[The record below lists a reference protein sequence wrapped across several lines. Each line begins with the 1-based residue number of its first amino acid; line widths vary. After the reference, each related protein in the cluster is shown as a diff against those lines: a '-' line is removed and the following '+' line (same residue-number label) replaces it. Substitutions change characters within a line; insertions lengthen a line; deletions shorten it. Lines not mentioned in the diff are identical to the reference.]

1 MDFTQKSN
9 DELLERR
16 QAIAEELNAPE
27 ADLDALEEEVRA
39 INTELETRKA
49 NEAKRVELRAAVA
62 NGAGEV
68 TKEIKEEKH
77 NMTNEEIRSSEEYRK
92 AFAEYIKSEDDT
104 EVRALLTVNTSS
116 GYVPVPTVV
125 DDAIHTA
132 WERAD
137 LMRLVRKTYLK
148 GNLKVGFELSADPAY
163 IHVEG
168 AAAATEEAL
177 TLGIVDIIPQSIKKW
192 ITISDEAN
200 DLTNILDYV
209 YDELTYRI
217 AKKAEDTL
225 IGLIDTAGTT
235 ATTNAVGVPTVTVN
249 SSNLLYAIATALGEL
264 SDEARN
270 PVIVMNKQSY
280 PVFKAAAMAANYAV
294 DPFEGLP
301 VYFNNQLDAYNTA
314 SSDDC
319 IFIVGDFGMGAQAN
333 FPNGD
338 EIRIKYDDLSLA
350 EKDLI
355 KLVGREY
362 VGLGLVADKAF
373 VKGLFGEDEGED

>member
-177 TLGIVDIIPQSIKKW
+177 TLGIVDIIPQSLKKW

-217 AKKAEDTL
+217 AKKAEDEL
-225 IGLIDTAGTT
+225 INLIDTAGTT
-235 ATTNAVGVPTVTVN
+235 ASSTAVGVPTITVD
-249 SSNLLYAIATALGEL
+249 SSNLLYSIAIALGEL

-270 PVIVMNKQSY
+270 PVVVMNKQTY
-280 PVFKAAAMAANYAV
+280 PVFKSAAMAANYAV

-301 VYFNNQLDAYNTA
+301 VYFNNKLTAITTA
-314 SSDDC
+314 STGDS
-319 IFIVGDFGMGAQAN
+319 IFIVGDFGIGAQAN

-373 VKGLFGEDEGED
+373 VKGLA

>member
-148 GNLKVGFELSADPAY
+148 GNLKVGFELTADPAY

-217 AKKAEDTL
+217 AKKAEDEL
-225 IGLIDTAGTT
+225 INLIDTAGTT
-235 ATTNAVGVPTVTVN
+235 ATTNAVGVPTITVT
-249 SSNLLYAIATALGEL
+249 STNLLYSIATALGEL

-280 PVFKAAAMAANYAV
+280 PVFKAAAMSANYAV

-373 VKGLFGEDEGED
+373 VKGLMGEDEE

>member
-77 NMTNEEIRSSEEYRK
+77 NMTNDEIRSSEEYRK

>member
-77 NMTNEEIRSSEEYRK
+77 DMTNEEIRSSEEYRK

-148 GNLKVGFELSADPAY
+148 GNLKVGFELTADPAY

-217 AKKAEDTL
+217 AKKAEDEL
-225 IGLIDTAGTT
+225 IDLIDTAGTT
-235 ATTNAVGVPTVTVN
+235 ASSTAVGVPTITVT
-249 SSNLLYAIATALGEL
+249 STNLLYSIATALGEL

-270 PVIVMNKQSY
+270 PVVVMNKQTY
-280 PVFKAAAMAANYAV
+280 PVFKQAAMSANYAV

-301 VYFNNQLDAYNTA
+301 VYFNNKLTAYTTA
-314 SSDDC
+314 STGDC
-319 IFIVGDFGMGAQAN
+319 IFIVGDFGHGAQAN

-373 VKGLFGEDEGED
+373 VTGRA

>member
-77 NMTNEEIRSSEEYRK
+77 DMTNEEIRSSEEYRK

-148 GNLKVGFELSADPAY
+148 GNLKVGFELTADPAY

-177 TLGIVDIIPQSIKKW
+177 TLGIVDIIPKSIKKW

-200 DLTNILDYV
+200 DLTNIIDYV

-217 AKKAEDTL
+217 AKKAEDEL
-225 IGLIDTAGTT
+225 INLIDTAGTSASST
-235 ATTNAVGVPTVTVN
+235 AVGVPTITVD
-249 SSNLLYAIATALGEL
+249 SSNLLYSIAIALGEL

-270 PVIVMNKQSY
+270 PVVVMNKQTY
-280 PVFKAAAMAANYAV
+280 PVFKSAAMAASYAV
-294 DPFEGLP
+294 DPFEGLD
-301 VYFNNQLDAYNTA
+301 VHFNNTLAAITTA
-314 SSDDC
+314 STGDC
-319 IFIVGDFGMGAQAN
+319 VFIVGDFGMGAQAN

-373 VKGLFGEDEGED
+373 VKGLV

>member
-168 AAAATEEAL
+168 AAAATEEAI

-217 AKKAEDTL
+217 AKKAEDEL
-225 IGLIDTAGTT
+225 INLIDTAGTT
-235 ATTNAVGVPTVTVN
+235 ASSTAVGVPTITVD
-249 SSNLLYAIATALGEL
+249 SSNLLYSIAIALGEL

-270 PVIVMNKQSY
+270 PVVVMNKQSY
-280 PVFKAAAMAANYAV
+280 PIFKAAAMAANYAV

-301 VYFNNQLDAYNTA
+301 VYFNNKLTAITTA
-314 SSDDC
+314 STGDSV
-319 IFIVGDFGMGAQAN
+319 FIVGDFGMGAQAN

-373 VKGLFGEDEGED
+373 VKGLA